1 MSKRRLHQFPG
12 LTYDWCMWGFS
23 LVTYNVARS
32 AVGLNTSEVADQS
45 SAMIS
50 IELLPLDLNVA
61 ASRDSSSI
69 ASLESSG

>member
-1 MSKRRLHQFPG
+1 M
-12 LTYDWCMWGFS
+12 
-23 LVTYNVARS
+23 VTYNGARS

>member
-1 MSKRRLHQFPG
+1 
-12 LTYDWCMWGFS
+12 
-23 LVTYNVARS
+23 LVTYNGDRS
-32 AVGLNTSEVADQS
+32 AVGLNTCEVADQS

-69 ASLESSG
+69 PSLESSG